1 MCRRMRESWNNTISE
16 CTSLFTIK
24 WWLLCPRIAAGE
36 YSLKY
41 TYVCTCSEPMFLIL
55 LFDIFVIYLELC
67 WARYVL
73 LYVLLNVL
81 YLQSVSN

>member
-1 MCRRMRESWNNTISE
+1 MYFSFYNKVVAVVPKDCGRGIFFEVHVRV
-16 CTSLFTIK
+16 
-24 WWLLCPRIAAGE
+24 
-36 YSLKY
+36 
-41 TYVCTCSEPMFLIL
+41 YVCTCSEPMFLIL